1 MSDRLFLILR
11 ACPDIPLTMNAP
23 TLPTIPLT
31 NPFTFLREVR
41 MELKKVEWPR
51 REKIGKLTV
60 VVIGVSLGVGLYIG
74 ALDTLF
80 TLLLKNL
87 VQ

>member
-1 MSDRLFLILR
+1 MEFTKRFPTSN
-11 ACPDIPLTMNAP
+11 PL
-23 TLPTIPLT
+23 
-31 NPFTFLREVR
+31 TFLREVR
-41 MELKKVEWPR
+41 MELKKVEWPS

-60 VVIGVSLGVGLYIG
+60 IVFGVSIGVGLYIG

>member
-1 MSDRLFLILR
+1 MASIIPYSRLPCYNDSVNLPNVPPVGT
-11 ACPDIPLTMNAP
+11 ANPLS
-23 TLPTIPLT
+23 
-31 NPFTFLREVR
+31 FLREVR
-41 MELKKVEWPR
+41 MELKKVEWPS
-51 REKIGKLTV
+51 REKIGKLTIIV
-60 VVIGVSLGVGLYIG
+60 FGVSIGVGMYIG